1 MGIRLPRNAQIWLP
15 GYVKSR
21 LSRQRPPADR
31 TTHVL
36 FCVADHYE
44 PNHAGATLGQERERV
59 ARWRTDYPTLF
70 SEFRDADGRPPQHS
84 FFFPAE
90 AYRPEHLDSLAE
102 LCAEGFG
109 EVEVHLHHGHD
120 TSAGVRDQLER
131 FTTALV
137 ERHDLLSRFPDGRIA
152 YAFIHGNWA
161 LDNGGRDDSVC
172 GVNDE
177 LTILRET
184 GCYADLTMPAVP
196 DPAQSRIVNS
206 IYYVQDD
213 PNAPRSYDTGVCA
226 QVGRKPAADSTLLI
240 EGPLTVWWPKPLRR
254 IMPRID
260 SGTLDD
266 SVGNRPSAARFARW
280 VDAHISVLDRP
291 EWVFVK
297 VHTHGAP
304 EYNARV
310 VLGEDMVQFHRRIT
324 KEFNDGTRY
333 RLHYV
338 TAREMYNIVKAAED
352 GKTGDPNAYRDYV
365 IRRVADCPTQVG
377 ASQDPVTANHVG

>member
-1 MGIRLPRNAQIWLP
+1 MRLRLPRGADLWLP
-15 GYVKSR
+15 GYIKAR
-21 LSRQRPPADR
+21 RHRQRPPDGS

-44 PNHAGATLGQERERV
+44 PNHAGADLEQELARV
-59 ARWRTDYPTLF
+59 ARWRTQYPALF

-90 AYRPEHLDSLAE
+90 AYRAEHLDSLAE
-102 LCAEGFG
+102 LCGEGFG

-131 FTTALV
+131 FTTTLA
-137 ERHDLLSRFPDGRIA
+137 ERHGLLSRFPDGRIA

-161 LDNGGRDDSVC
+161 LDNGKLDDSVC

-196 DPAQSRIVNS
+196 DPSQSRIVNS

-213 PNAPRSYDTGVCA
+213 PTAPRSYDTGVLA
-226 QVGRKPAADSTLLI
+226 QVGRAPAADSLMLI
-240 EGPLTVWWPKPLRR
+240 EGPLTIWWPKPVRR
-254 IMPRID
+254 VMPRID
-260 SGTLDD
+260 SGTLDE
-266 SVGNRPSAARFARW
+266 SPGNRPSAVRFGRW
-280 VDAHISVLDRP
+280 VDAHVSVLGRP

-310 VLGEDMVQFHRRIT
+310 MLGDDMVQFHRGIA
-324 KEFNDGTRY
+324 KEFNDGSRY

-352 GKTGDPNAYRDYV
+352 GRTGDPNAYRDYI
-365 IRRVADCPTQVG
+365 IRRIGDESAPVG
-377 ASQDPVTANHVG
+377 AVTDRATANRAG